1 MQSKQVLTMRAD
13 QVQVAA
19 SRVDDG
25 ATLVP
30 GWQATVHR
38 VAAGQAL
45 WLDVRAGQ
53 WLKVR
58 AGALALQDAGAVRL
72 DARWAMG
79 GAGEAAAACT
89 HVPSGEVMRVNESG
103 RCRVQAA
110 EAGELCLVVWR
121 PLSSWQRLKLRLR
134 QPRARTGRQ
143 SVGAD
148 EGGWAIA
155 PSGKRV

>member
-1 MQSKQVLTMRAD
+1 MQSKQVLTMKAD

-38 VAAGQAL
+38 VAAGQVL

-53 WLKVR
+53 WLQVR
-58 AGALALQDAGAVRL
+58 AGALTLQDAGAARL

-79 GAGEAAAACT
+79 GTGDEVAACSHLPT
-89 HVPSGEVMRVNESG
+89 GEVMRVNESG
-103 RCRVQAA
+103 RCRLQA

-121 PLSSWQRLKLRLR
+121 PLSSWQRLKLRLS
-134 QPRARTGRQ
+134 QPRARIGRQ

-155 PSGKRV
+155 SSGKRG